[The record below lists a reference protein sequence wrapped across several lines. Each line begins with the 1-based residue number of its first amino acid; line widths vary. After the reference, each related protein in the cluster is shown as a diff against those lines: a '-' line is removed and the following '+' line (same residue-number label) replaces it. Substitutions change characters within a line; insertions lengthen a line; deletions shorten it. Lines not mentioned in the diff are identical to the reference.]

1 VGYERGAKKDHRE
14 IKELRNYC
22 CPKIER
28 GDKTAENYKWNG
40 NSKHHQTVYKE
51 CGKAILVSKPV
62 DKEGEKEECDQG
74 LGSDYDAW

>member
-1 VGYERGAKKDHRE
+1 
-14 IKELRNYC
+14 LRNYR

-28 GDKTAENYKWNG
+28 GDKSAENYKWNG

-74 LGSDYDAW
+74 LGSDYEAWQMTQRKKMWFPGKKR